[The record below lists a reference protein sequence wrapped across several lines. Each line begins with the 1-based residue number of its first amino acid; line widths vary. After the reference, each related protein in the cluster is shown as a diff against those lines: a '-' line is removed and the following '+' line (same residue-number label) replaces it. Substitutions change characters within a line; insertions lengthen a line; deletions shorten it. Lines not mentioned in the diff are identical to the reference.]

1 MSDLEPTAENGSVG
15 IPEAEAVRRPEEV
28 SLASLFRLFLT
39 IGAISFGGGVVA
51 YLREY
56 IVRGQQWMD
65 DDQFLDAL
73 EVGQTLPGLIAV
85 NLSVIVGDRI
95 RGAKGA
101 IAAAVGILL
110 PGTVVVM
117 TAGILY
123 MGNKQNPNVNHFL
136 AGVAA
141 SAVGLLTAVALQL
154 GHKQLVH
161 LRDILLVAATFVAI
175 SLLHQSLVVVI
186 LVVGPIAVILYH
198 PKTHKDETIRPFRH
212 KEPVRL
218 GHH

>member
-1 MSDLEPTAENGSVG
+1 MSDLKPSAEGK
-15 IPEAEAVRRPEEV
+15 PAALAETDAVTRTEEV

-65 DDQFLDAL
+65 DGQFLDAL

-95 RGAKGA
+95 RGAKGSV
-101 IAAAVGILL
+101 AAAVGILL
-110 PGTVVVM
+110 PGSIVVM
-117 TAGILY
+117 IAGILFI
-123 MGNKQNPNVNHFL
+123 GNKQNLNVNHFL

-141 SAVGLLTAVALQL
+141 AATGLLTAVALQL

-161 LRDILLVAATFVAI
+161 VRDFLLVMATFAAI
-175 SLLHQSLVVVI
+175 SLLHQSLVIVI
-186 LVVGPIAVILYH
+186 LVVGPIAVMLYH
-198 PKTHKDETIRPFRH
+198 PKTHKGGEIRPFRH

>member
-1 MSDLEPTAENGSVG
+1 MSELSAESNPGSA
-15 IPEAEAVRRPEEV
+15 AEATPAEARKEV
-28 SLASLFRLFLT
+28 SLAALFRLFLT

-56 IVRGQQWMD
+56 IVRGQQWMND
-65 DDQFLDAL
+65 EQFLDAL

-85 NLSVIVGDRI
+85 NLSVIIGDRV

-101 IAAAVGILL
+101 IAAAIGILL
-110 PGTVVVM
+110 PGTIVVM

-123 MGNKQNPNVNHFL
+123 MGNRQNPNVNHFL

-141 SAVGLLTAVALQL
+141 AAVGLLTAVALQL

-161 LRDILLVAATFVAI
+161 LRDFLLVMATFVAI
-175 SLLHQSLVVVI
+175 SLLHRSLVLVI
-186 LVVGPIAVILYH
+186 LVIGPIAVMLYH
-198 PKTHKDETIRPFRH
+198 PKAHKGGEIRPQRH

>member
-1 MSDLEPTAENGSVG
+1 MSDAKPIVESKPMGTAQTGAVQ
-15 IPEAEAVRRPEEV
+15 PAEKV
-28 SLASLFRLFLT
+28 SLAGLFKLFLT

-56 IVRGQQWMD
+56 IVRGERWMD
-65 DDQFLDAL
+65 DDEFLDAL

-95 RGAKGA
+95 RGARG
-101 IAAAVGILL
+101 AAVAAIGILL
-110 PGTVVVM
+110 PGTIVVM

-123 MGNKQNPNVNHFL
+123 MGNRQNANVNHFL
-136 AGVAA
+136 GGVAA
-141 SAVGLLTAVALQL
+141 AAVGLLTAVALQL

-161 LRDILLVAATFVAI
+161 LRDFLLVMATFIAI

-186 LVVGPIAVILYH
+186 LVVGPIAVMLYH
-198 PKTHKDETIRPFRH
+198 PTTHKRGEIRPLRH